1 MLQANKENS
10 SAFQQESHGS
20 GQVKQCPQ
28 KNALPELKVEPFTL
42 SRVSR
47 LLSWTDSERG
57 LKLWSGNT
65 FKSSPTPQTF
75 ISHLNRGNLHPFAG
89 ISQHGDFVAYG
100 ELVGEKGGEGIICR
114 VIVEPKL
121 RGQAYGRSFCS
132 ELLRIAFGE
141 LNYTHLTLNAFHFNV
156 PAIRCYKA
164 LGFRQI
170 AFRPKARRFKNEDWD
185 LVILRKDRPL
195 FS

>member
-1 MLQANKENS
+1 MLQANKGNN
-10 SAFQQESHGS
+10 SAFRQESHLS
-20 GQVKQCPQ
+20 DQVKPS
-28 KNALPELKVEPFTL
+28 ALPELKVEPFTL

-47 LLSWTDSERG
+47 LLSWSDSERE

-65 FKSSPTPQTF
+65 FKGSPSQQTF

-89 ISQHGDFVAYG
+89 ISQHGNFVAYG
-100 ELVGEKGGEGIICR
+100 ELVGVKGGEGIICR
-114 VIVEPKL
+114 VIVEPEL

-132 ELLRIAFGE
+132 ELLRIAFDE
-141 LNYTHLTLNAFHFNV
+141 LSYAHLTLNVFHFNA

-185 LVILRKDRPL
+185 LVILRKERPL
-195 FS
+195 FD

>member
-1 MLQANKENS
+1 MLRANEDKDS
-10 SAFQQESHGS
+10 
-20 GQVKQCPQ
+20 
-28 KNALPELKVEPFTL
+28 ALPEACRSRSQVKPPEQNSTLPALEIEPFAL

-65 FKSSPTPQTF
+65 FKGIPTSQTF

-89 ISQHGDFVAYG
+89 ISQEGNFVAYG
-100 ELVGEKGGEGIICR
+100 ELVGVKKSEGIICR

-132 ELLRIAFGE
+132 KLLHIAFHD
-141 LNYTHLTLNAFHFNV
+141 LSYTHLTLNAFHFNT

-170 AFRPKARRFKNEDWD
+170 AFRPKARRFKDENWD
-185 LVILRKDRPL
+185 LVILRKERPL
-195 FS
+195 SP

>member
-1 MLQANKENS
+1 MLQANKGNNS
-10 SAFQQESHGS
+10 SFRQESHLS
-20 GQVKQCPQ
+20 DQVKPS
-28 KNALPELKVEPFTL
+28 ALPELKVEPFTL

-47 LLSWTDSERG
+47 LLSWTGSERE

-89 ISQHGDFVAYG
+89 VSQHGNFVAYG
-100 ELVGEKGGEGIICR
+100 ELVGVKGGEGIICR
-114 VIVEPKL
+114 VIVEPEL
-121 RGQAYGRSFCS
+121 RGQAY
-132 ELLRIAFGE
+132 
-141 LNYTHLTLNAFHFNV
+141 LTLNAFHFNA

-185 LVILRKDRPL
+185 LVILRKERPL
-195 FS
+195 FD

>member
-1 MLQANKENS
+1 MLQANKENN
-10 SAFQQESHGS
+10 SAFRQESYLS
-20 GQVKQCPQ
+20 GQVKPHPH
-28 KNALPELKVEPFTL
+28 KSALPELKIEPFTL

-47 LLSWTDSERG
+47 LLSWTDSERE

-65 FKSSPTPQTF
+65 FKDSPTPQTF

-89 ISQHGDFVAYG
+89 VSQHGNFVAYG
-100 ELVGEKGGEGIICR
+100 ELVGEKGGEGLTCR

-132 ELLRIAFGE
+132 ELLRIAFDE